1 MKLVFTLLIALFA
14 INFVL
19 AQKDTLHSVTG
30 DQLIGEIKSMTKSVL
45 SFDTD
50 YADSDFKI
58 EWAKIAAISSTTHLL
73 VYLADGGRH
82 VGYLKPVEG
91 QAGKVRLTDNGTD
104 LILNLDDIVKIN
116 TLDTRFWDRI
126 IISVDAG
133 YSFTKAQNLSQL
145 AINGHVG
152 YSTDKWRLQANVNS
166 VLTKQDEVGT
176 TKRNEGDFQINR
188 DLYKRSFLFAGM
200 EFLESSEQNLN
211 LRMTSKLG
219 VGYYF
224 LRENGLYW
232 QGGVGLAN
240 ANENYG
246 APDNLSKN
254 SFEGLTGMEF
264 NAYDIGDFSI
274 RAQVTA
280 FPSFSNSGRVR
291 INSDISLKW
300 DLPLDFYVKM
310 GFIHNF
316 DSKPQVADVEKGDY
330 VFQTNIGWE
339 WD

>member
-1 MKLVFTLLIALFA
+1 MKPVFAFLYGLFL
-14 INFVL
+14 FSSTF
-19 AQKDTLHSVTG
+19 AQKDTLRSVTG

-58 EWAKIAAISSTTHLL
+58 EWADVASISSSTHLV
-73 VYLADGGRH
+73 VYLTDGTRL
-82 VGYLKPVEG
+82 VGYFQPITET
-91 QAGKVRLTDNGTD
+91 GKVKLTGSGTD
-104 LILNLDDIVKIN
+104 LMLNLNDIVKIN
-116 TLDTRFWDRI
+116 TLDNRFWDRI
-126 IISVDAG
+126 IISIDAG

-152 YSTDKWRLQANVNS
+152 YSTDKWRLQADVNS

-176 TKRNEGDFQINR
+176 TKRNEGSFQVSR

-211 LRMTSKLG
+211 LRTTSKLG
-219 VGYYF
+219 IGYYF

-232 QGGVGLAN
+232 QGALGLAN
-240 ANENYG
+240 ANEDYG
-246 APDNLSKN
+246 APDYLSKN

-264 NAYDIGDFSI
+264 NAYDMGDFSV

-291 INSDISLKW
+291 VNSDISLKW
-300 DLPLDFYVKM
+300 DLPLDFYIKM
-310 GFIHNF
+310 SFIHNF
-316 DSKPQVADVEKGDY
+316 DSKPQIAGVEKGDY